1 FPVQVQPFVIKT
13 CAVGAR
19 SVVPCCCHGCASAR
33 RDHAQKCS
41 ASFRAAFPPRE
52 HMEAVMP
59 AYWATVGRIILG
71 LFFLSS
77 GVAKIIGEPMAM
89 QETIRHGFPM
99 VTTLYW
105 AAAILETVGGGAL
118 LLGIATA
125 WSAALLA
132 LFTLLA
138 AFTIH
143 DFWNNPVG
151 SMERL
156 SN

>member
-1 FPVQVQPFVIKT
+1 
-13 CAVGAR
+13 
-19 SVVPCCCHGCASAR
+19 
-33 RDHAQKCS
+33 
-41 ASFRAAFPPRE
+41 
-52 HMEAVMP
+52 MP

-77 GVAKIIGEPMAM
+77 GVAKLIGEPMAM
-89 QETIRHGFPM
+89 QEMIRHGFPM

-105 AAAILETVGGGAL
+105 GTAILETAAGGAL

-138 AFTIH
+138 ALTIH

-156 SN
+156 SNLINFEKNFAILGGLLVVAALGPGPYALRLGHREHMHDWQGHPTR

>member
-1 FPVQVQPFVIKT
+1 
-13 CAVGAR
+13 
-19 SVVPCCCHGCASAR
+19 
-33 RDHAQKCS
+33 
-41 ASFRAAFPPRE
+41 
-52 HMEAVMP
+52 MP

-125 WSAALLA
+125 WSAALLGA
-132 LFTLLA
+132 VVGAFLLA
-138 AFTIH
+138 DPSKNQTCSPT
-143 DFWNNPVG
+143 PVATCPASSLLG
-151 SMERL
+151 
-156 SN
+156 